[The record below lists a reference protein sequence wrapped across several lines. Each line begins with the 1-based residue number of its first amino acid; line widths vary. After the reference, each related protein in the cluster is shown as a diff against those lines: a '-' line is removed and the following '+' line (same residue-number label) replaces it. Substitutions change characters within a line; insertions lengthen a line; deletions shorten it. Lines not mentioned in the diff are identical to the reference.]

1 MVIAIPIRART
12 GVKEV
17 GFKSCINI
25 LSLEIPPRLRIHE
38 VMVVPILAPIIMPMD
53 CLSVIMPEFTKP
65 TTITVVAEELCITAV
80 TPIPVIKALSLLP
93 VSLPKSPLRLPPA
106 RLSRDSPIKFI
117 PKRNKHKPPINSN
130 TSKMSMFHPVKYSFY
145 SFQYILKIT

>member
-1 MVIAIPIRART
+1 MRLFPQMEKLRRRVMKMVKRLCHILLCLLLMFTLLIP
-12 GVKEV
+12 V
-17 GFKSCINI
+17 SD
-25 LSLEIPPRLRIHE
+25 RIHD
-38 VMVVPILAPIIMPMD
+38 VIVVPMLAPIIMPTA
-53 CLSVIMPEFTKP
+53 CVSFIIPELTKP

-117 PKRNKHKPPINSN
+117 PTMKTPTPASNHIRQLISSIIIN
-130 TSKMSMFHPVKYSFY
+130 FH
-145 SFQYILKIT
+145 LHL